1 MVSVRWVRLRPR
13 FLGRK
18 RKASL
23 GKKKEEKGRKRKE
36 KGKQACLHQQQSAGH
51 GALVV
56 TSFLGGL
63 ICAQHSRD
71 LDYQVLPLQNC
82 SGFVRFAS
90 LLRHLRRSFFETQ
103 RRALYPVVLTCHGT
117 SPTNTTQS
125 SNPPLG
131 KRLRLWVP
139 MLVLSVLLGLLFLFF
154 LYQFHQLAKDSWF
167 HRTHADRDDSH
178 A

>member
-1 MVSVRWVRLRPR
+1 MITGKRNKSKLVSFLCRQKRKLVPFLCSKNRLRDI
-13 FLGRK
+13 
-18 RKASL
+18 
-23 GKKKEEKGRKRKE
+23 
-36 KGKQACLHQQQSAGH
+36 
-51 GALVV
+51 ALVV